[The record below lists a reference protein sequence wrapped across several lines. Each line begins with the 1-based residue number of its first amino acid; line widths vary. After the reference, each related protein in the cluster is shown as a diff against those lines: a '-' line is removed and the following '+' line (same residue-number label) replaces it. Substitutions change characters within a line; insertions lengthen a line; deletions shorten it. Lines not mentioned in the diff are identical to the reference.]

1 MKIMSVYMLKAK
13 EVVAKNKKVVD
24 SKRKYFIFFAFY
36 SAYLIYNFGAFLIE
50 REFNDFLLFA
60 IVLSSFLMFS
70 ISFLGIFFPKLF
82 EKKKEGNNK

>member
-1 MKIMSVYMLKAK
+1 MKAMSVYTLKAK
-13 EVVAKNKKVVD
+13 EAIKKNKKVID

-60 IVLSSFLMFS
+60 IVLCSFLMFS
-70 ISFLGIFFPKLF
+70 IAFIGIFFPKLF
-82 EKKKEGNNK
+82 EKK

>member
-1 MKIMSVYMLKAK
+1 MKAMSVYMLKAK
-13 EVVAKNKKVVD
+13 EVIAKNKKAVD

-60 IVLSSFLMFS
+60 IVLCSFLMFS
-70 ISFLGIFFPKLF
+70 ISFIGIFSLNYLRKRR
-82 EKKKEGNNK
+82 K